1 MGGTGGDKRAMVGTQ
16 LANSCPGYTN
26 RLRKML
32 LSPLGGFISGKDG
45 GLGSERIFA
54 NQAKNAAYCMLVSEW
69 AWLRS

>member
-1 MGGTGGDKRAMVGTQ
+1 MVGTQ
-16 LANSCPGYTN
+16 WANSCPGYTN

-54 NQAKNAAYCMLVSEW
+54 NQECCLLHAH
-69 AWLRS
+69 